1 MKTLLALILTTT
13 LVSANNVTCIQEM
26 GVINCTNGITGADYG
41 YAQQYRNPNGDSVTV
56 WNNNINR
63 YQEAPISPYWVA
75 PIQPIAP
82 IPSLR
87 VLEPFK

>member
-1 MKTLLALILTTT
+1 MKILLAFV
-13 LVSANNVTCIQEM
+13 LVTGLVHANNVTCLQTTGLTTCSN
-26 GVINCTNGITGADYG
+26 GVTAYDFGNM
-41 YAQQYRNPNGDSVTV
+41 QQYTAPNGDSVTV

-63 YQEAPISPYWVA
+63 YQEVPVSPYGIA
-75 PIQPIAP
+75 PIQPIEP

>member
-13 LVSANNVTCIQEM
+13 LANANNVTCIQEM

-63 YQEAPISPYWVA
+63 YQEVPAIS